1 MIGGMRLIFSTAS
14 ICKKALLEISSTVS
28 FFQKILKFEIAARTE
43 KESQNGGKRSK
54 EASSNPNSWFRL
66 WKISGRLASLFD
78 WLFLLLKRF
87 PRFLEDLSNL
97 TTNVFLNVY
106 YFFFLSLCDFLHFLG
121 NQTEVINSVQFENE
135 TVSPRLEMCRS
146 INVSEV

>member
-1 MIGGMRLIFSTAS
+1 MIGGMRLIYSTAS

-43 KESQNGGKRSK
+43 KERQNGGKRSK

-87 PRFLEDLSNL
+87 PRFLEDLS
-97 TTNVFLNVY
+97 
-106 YFFFLSLCDFLHFLG
+106 
-121 NQTEVINSVQFENE
+121 I
-135 TVSPRLEMCRS
+135 
-146 INVSEV
+146 

>member
-66 WKISGRLASLFD
+66 RKISGRLASLFD

-106 YFFFLSLCDFLHFLG
+106 YLLFFLSLSAISCIF
-121 NQTEVINSVQFENE
+121 SVTKQ
-135 TVSPRLEMCRS
+135 RS
-146 INVSEV
+146 

>member
-1 MIGGMRLIFSTAS
+1 MRLIYSTAS

-28 FFQKILKFEIAARTE
+28 FFQKILNFEIAARAE

-66 WKISGRLASLFD
+66 RKISGRLASLFD
-78 WLFLLLKRF
+78 WLFLLLK
-87 PRFLEDLSNL
+87 RFLEDLSNL

-135 TVSPRLEMCRS
+135 TFSPRLEMCRS